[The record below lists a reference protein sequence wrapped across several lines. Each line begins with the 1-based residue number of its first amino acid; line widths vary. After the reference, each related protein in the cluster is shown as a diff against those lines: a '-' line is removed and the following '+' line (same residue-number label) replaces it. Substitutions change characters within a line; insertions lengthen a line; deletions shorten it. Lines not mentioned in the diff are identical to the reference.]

1 MTGVQTCALPIYQD
15 ESARKVFD
23 GVYAHTAGAGGVFL
37 NYEFGQPNRTNT
49 QHEDHTFPEN
59 VFPFSAARL
68 TDPVSGKTDSL
79 LRNDG
84 FDPLWMETNTSTEY
98 WQKGASLTVTDPSGK
113 NDAALPQ
120 TARAYLIAGTQHGA
134 TAWMTSTRGSCVNP
148 RNPHSPTPAM
158 RALLLALAD
167 WVDGKAAP
175 ASQTPR
181 IADNTLVPV
190 EKLHFPAIPG
200 MAIARK
206 VNVFGVLKDWTKP
219 EMDMSKPYRP
229 LITNVNADGNEIAG
243 IRLPDITVPLGTYTG
258 WNLYKAPYVEGELG
272 DRDGSFSPFAATRA
286 ERESRGDQR
295 PSLEER
301 YGSHAA
307 YVKLLTDAATALVPS
322 RLLLQEDIE
331 RYVAWA
337 NSEAVRKQFAR

>member
-1 MTGVQTCALPIYQD
+1 
-15 ESARKVFD
+15 
-23 GVYAHTAGAGGVFL
+23 
-37 NYEFGQPNRTNT
+37 
-49 QHEDHTFPEN
+49 
-59 VFPFSAARL
+59 
-68 TDPVSGKTDSL
+68 
-79 LRNDG
+79 
-84 FDPLWMETNTSTEY
+84 
-98 WQKGASLTVTDPSGK
+98 
-113 NDAALPQ
+113 
-120 TARAYLIAGTQHGA
+120 
-134 TAWMTSTRGSCVNP
+134 
-148 RNPHSPTPAM
+148 M

-286 ERESRGDQR
+286 ERESRGDPR

-337 NSEAVRKQFAR
+337 NSEAVRKQFAQIGRAHV